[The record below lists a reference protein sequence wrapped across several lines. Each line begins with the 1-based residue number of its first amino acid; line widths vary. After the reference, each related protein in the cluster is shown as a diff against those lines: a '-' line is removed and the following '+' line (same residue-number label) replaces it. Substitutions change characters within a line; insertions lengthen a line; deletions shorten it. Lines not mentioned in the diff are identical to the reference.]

1 MININTSVENDVITL
16 ILNGDVDAS
25 SSINLDNAINDVK
38 NEGHKKI
45 LINAQ
50 ELHYISSAGLGVFMS
65 YIKDFEKEDIKL
77 VVAIGPVPMMKAV
90 SNITKEY
97 NVSTLVSLDPVMVD
111 GTGMCGC
118 CRVTIGGETKFACVD
133 GPEFD
138 AHKVDYDELILRHR
152 SYEEEE
158 RKCHNDYC
166 TIRDAY

>member
-1 MININTSVENDVITL
+1 MIHINTSVENDVITL

-77 VVAIGPVPMMKAV
+77 ALYGLNEKVL
-90 SNITKEY
+90 
-97 NVSTLVSLDPVMVD
+97 NVFKMLGLDQLL
-111 GTGMCGC
+111 
-118 CRVTIGGETKFACVD
+118 TIELNAD
-133 GPEFD
+133 D
-138 AHKVDYDELILRHR
+138 ALKSV
-152 SYEEEE
+152 
-158 RKCHNDYC
+158 N
-166 TIRDAY
+166 A